1 MHLPADIICAKSAS
15 LHLQKY
21 KIFRR
26 FANLFA
32 TNFIEQL
39 LSTLKN
45 HLAIYQSTIY
55 KKTSPLDP
63 LLIVHLISTLT
74 NREER
79 YGYPVE
85 TQWRY
90 SGDAVEMQWRLFFAY
105 LIEYERF
112 IVI

>member
-63 LLIVHLISTLT
+63 LLKVHLISTLT

-85 TQWRY
+85 TQWRC
-90 SGDAVEMQWRLFFAY
+90 SGDAVEIVFAY
-105 LIEYERF
+105 LIEYDRF